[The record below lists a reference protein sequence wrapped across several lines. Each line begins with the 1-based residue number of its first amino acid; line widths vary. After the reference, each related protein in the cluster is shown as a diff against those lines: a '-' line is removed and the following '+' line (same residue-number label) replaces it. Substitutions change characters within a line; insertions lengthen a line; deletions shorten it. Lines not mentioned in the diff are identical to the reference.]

1 MLKNAPVV
9 SPAGFQYTAVASS
22 ATATNAPAIPVARV
36 PIDSKTWAGEGV
48 ALRKARARRRV
59 RDRTYLELA
68 YQNRR
73 RDHRGP
79 EPLLAPYGRLRHV
92 LGSHNLVREPV
103 DLFLLVPAPVGI
115 EIQAEGGGEHLR
127 S

>member
-1 MLKNAPVV
+1 MLKNAPVG
-9 SPAGFQYTAVASS
+9 SPAGFQYAAVASS

-36 PIDSKTWAGEGV
+36 PKTWAGEGV

-59 RDRTYLELA
+59 RDRTCLKLA

-73 RDHRGP
+73 CDHRGP